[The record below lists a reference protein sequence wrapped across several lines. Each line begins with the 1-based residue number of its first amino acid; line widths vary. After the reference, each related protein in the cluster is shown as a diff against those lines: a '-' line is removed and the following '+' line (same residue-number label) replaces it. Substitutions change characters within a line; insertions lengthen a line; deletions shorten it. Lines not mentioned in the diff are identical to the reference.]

1 MALLKMNRN
10 IYAYHR
16 FGAPKRIP
24 QEHRPETR
32 LDKSRKLSLTRE
44 SVIQRP
50 APTPRNQGT
59 CGTRIN
65 RLGRTAMP
73 LDAKPHHTTRCCIVG
88 GGPAGIMLAL
98 LLARAGVPVIALEK
112 HGDFL
117 RDFRGDTVHPST
129 LQILKELDLLEK
141 FEQLPQRRESLLS
154 GLIAGREQPI
164 VDFRGLRPFDY
175 LALVP
180 QWDFLNLLADAGR
193 RYETFD
199 LRMRH
204 EATGLIEEDG
214 RVAGVHVESP
224 TGHYE
229 LRADLV
235 VACDGRR
242 STVREAAGLKARDYG
257 APMDALWFRMPRSV
271 NDPQGTFGIV
281 NGGHLMVLLNRNDY
295 WQTAFIVPKGSDA
308 ALRARPIQGLR
319 DAIVQLA
326 PFLSD
331 RKDSLES
338 WDQVSTLS
346 VQVDRLEHWHKPG
359 LLLIGDAAHAMS
371 PIGGV
376 GINLA
381 IQDAV
386 ATANALALPLRE
398 AGPIA
403 ETLLASIQQRRELP
417 VRVVQKVQLTI
428 QNRIISR
435 ALEESDQPP
444 RIPWLL
450 RLLLK
455 FRVVRNR
462 PARLFGYGIRQEHV
476 RTPEVGR

>member
-1 MALLKMNRN
+1 M
-10 IYAYHR
+10 
-16 FGAPKRIP
+16 
-24 QEHRPETR
+24 T
-32 LDKSRKLSLTRE
+32 
-44 SVIQRP
+44 
-50 APTPRNQGT
+50 
-59 CGTRIN
+59 
-65 RLGRTAMP
+65 LG
-73 LDAKPHHTTRCCIVG
+73 AKPHHPPRCCVVG

-98 LLARAGVPVIALEK
+98 LLARAGISVVILEK

-129 LQILKELDLLEK
+129 LQILKELDLLK
-141 FEQLPQRRESLLS
+141 QFELLPQRRESHLS
-154 GLIAGREQPI
+154 GLVAGREQPV

-193 RYETFD
+193 RYEAFD

-204 EATGLIEEDG
+204 KATGLIQAGG

-224 TGHYE
+224 TGAYE

-242 STVREAAGLKARDYG
+242 STIRDAAGLKAKDYG
-257 APMDALWFRMPRSV
+257 APMDVLWFRVPRSAS
-271 NDPQGTFGIV
+271 DPQGTFGIV

-295 WQTAFIVPKGSDA
+295 WQTAFVVPKGSDA
-308 ALRARPIQGLR
+308 TLRAQPIDGLR
-319 DAIVQLA
+319 EAVGRLA

-331 RKDSLES
+331 RKDSIES
-338 WDQVSTLS
+338 WDKVSTLT
-346 VQVDRLEHWHKPG
+346 VQVDRLERWHKPG

-398 AGPIA
+398 GRALDEA
-403 ETLLASIQQRRELP
+403 LLASVQRRREMP
-417 VRVVQKVQLTI
+417 VHVVQRVQLAI
-428 QNRIISR
+428 QNRVISR
-435 ALEESDQPP
+435 ALEEGGRPP

-450 RLLLK
+450 RMLLK
-455 FRVVRNR
+455 SRIVRNR

-476 RTPEVGR
+476 RTPEFTA